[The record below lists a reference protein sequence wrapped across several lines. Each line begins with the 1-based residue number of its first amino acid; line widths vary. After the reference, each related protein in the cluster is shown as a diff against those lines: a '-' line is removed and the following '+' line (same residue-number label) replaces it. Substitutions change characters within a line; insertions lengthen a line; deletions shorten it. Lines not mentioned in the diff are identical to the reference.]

1 MGSASGS
8 RPNSHSRSKRDLL
21 GSPGGSARR
30 KAAANA
36 GSTTASGGS
45 GGGGRSS
52 PSSCN
57 SLPLGSVRGSFDG
70 GTGSSSSNNGVH
82 NHLQHPGALSHAGAR
97 TLGAVLASQA
107 MLHHHHALTNPNH
120 QSFPGSA
127 PPLSPNSA
135 LKSLQESEP
144 SLSQE
149 GNTTGSVATARRM
162 EQFRP
167 GKQSSR
173 SSQRIGSSHRAG
185 SLLPSVGG
193 QPPTPSSSSSANKPG
208 LGQPAALSPDAE
220 PVTGPLPGAPPSHLT
235 ALFQRVP
242 AIAQV
247 MGKIA
252 ARIAELPA
260 EYASSPQKQQPPSAQ
275 PSIRE
280 KGTSTASGANVQLL
294 PPLSSNGDAGNGG
307 DVSSGATATREQV
320 ILVASGAFN
329 PVHKMHLRHLYIARK
344 YLEERT
350 EFEVLG
356 GLISPQHA
364 TTVRGRYRQM
374 RSHIIPPKHRLA
386 MARAA
391 VGASTWLTVDP
402 WEITRYNYN
411 SSSSGLEASHLYS
424 SPDSFL
430 AFIYFFFF
438 MKAFCENFYLSPF
451 SFLFFSNTIFVC
463 MGKLP

>member
-1 MGSASGS
+1 M
-8 RPNSHSRSKRDLL
+8 
-21 GSPGGSARR
+21 
-30 KAAANA
+30 
-36 GSTTASGGS
+36 
-45 GGGGRSS
+45 
-52 PSSCN
+52 
-57 SLPLGSVRGSFDG
+57 
-70 GTGSSSSNNGVH
+70 
-82 NHLQHPGALSHAGAR
+82 SHAGAR

-107 MLHHHHALTNPNH
+107 MLHHHHALHPGTNTSNFSELSANNH
-120 QSFPGSA
+120 PSFPGAS

-135 LKSLQESEP
+135 LKSLQEDLTAQDQNNQDNS
-144 SLSQE
+144 
-149 GNTTGSVATARRM
+149 TTTREAD
-162 EQFRP
+162 QFKP
-167 GKQSSR
+167 GKPSR
-173 SSQRIGSSHRAG
+173 ASQRSGSSHRTG
-185 SLLPSVGG
+185 VMFPSVGG
-193 QPPTPSSSSSANKPG
+193 QPPTPSTSKTNVNG
-208 LGQPAALSPDAE
+208 LGQPSSSDSE

-260 EYASSPQKQQPPSAQ
+260 EYATSPQKQAPPTQ

-280 KGTSTASGANVQLL
+280 NATPAASGADAQML
-294 PPLSSNGDAGNGG
+294 PPLSNVGNGG
-307 DVSSGATATREQV
+307 GDGKTANREQV

-402 WEITRYNYN
+402 WEITRY
-411 SSSSGLEASHLYS
+411 SL
-424 SPDSFL
+424 PTFL
-430 AFIYFFFF
+430 
-438 MKAFCENFYLSPF
+438 
-451 SFLFFSNTIFVC
+451 
-463 MGKLP
+463 